1 MLITEKIGK
10 IKKNSVNFF
19 KNLRQFFV
27 KFNDPEAISKQ
38 LTVLIKLLITE
49 KIQKTKKNIND
60 FFKGLRQFFLKFNY
74 PQAISKQLTILI
86 KC

>member
-27 KFNDPEAISKQ
+27 KINDPEAISKQ
-38 LTVLIKLLITE
+38 LTLLIKFNGVNKVLITE
-49 KIQKTKKNIND
+49 KIQKIKKNIND
-60 FFKGLRQFFLKFNY
+60 FFEGLRQFFSNLIT
-74 PQAISKQLTILI
+74 PKQLARN
-86 KC
+86 

>member
-1 MLITEKIGK
+1 MK

-38 LTVLIKLLITE
+38 LTVLIK
-49 KIQKTKKNIND
+49 
-60 FFKGLRQFFLKFNY
+60 
-74 PQAISKQLTILI
+74 
-86 KC
+86 C